1 MKQPLNEMVSRLEK
15 MSSYN
20 DTAKAA
26 VEKLAL
32 AVSDEEK
39 LEIINRLT
47 NEAYEF
53 IQRVSI
59 WIQILEKHYRK
70 RENARKI
77 HK

>member
-1 MKQPLNEMVSRLEK
+1 MVSRLEK